1 MHTLQRYIFKELVRV
16 LLIIILVLTVLL
28 VFVGVFREVSESG
41 LGPLQVLQIL
51 PYVVPSMLPFTIPAT
66 LLLAVCVVYGRL
78 SADHEITAAKAA
90 GVNAISLLL
99 PAFFLGT
106 VLTVFSLLLNDQV
119 IPWSVANIQRI
130 ATLAMED
137 IFFDV
142 LASQNLVEDP
152 ANGVTITVSRVDRE
166 QRKLIRPIIRFSPN
180 GDDPVIVQAEEAT
193 LRFDLEHEQAV
204 LRLKEAH
211 VDAPGEI
218 SMKLKDREFAFPLTL
233 GGKIKPR
240 HKSIQQIRKH
250 IAEIRDEIRRSQE
263 EKAVD
268 AAFTLAMGQYENF
281 VTPEFQSYDS
291 QIVSSRTSTNK
302 HRTELHNR
310 FALSC
315 SCFFF
320 ALVGGPFSIVQA
332 RRQFLTTF
340 FLCFVPIL
348 LIYYPVVL
356 LMMNL
361 AKHGAV
367 DPAWAMWT
375 GNIIL
380 LLAAW
385 RVIGKAVQH

>member
-16 LLIIILVLTVLL
+16 LLLIILVLTVLL

-41 LGPLQVLQIL
+41 LGPLQVIQIL

-78 SADHEITAAKAA
+78 SADHEVTAAKAA
-90 GVNAISLLL
+90 GVNAMSLLL

-166 QRKLIRPIIRFSPN
+166 ERRLIRPIIRYAPK
-180 GDDPVIVQAEEAT
+180 GGDPVIVQAEEAT
-193 LRFDLEHEQAV
+193 LRFDLEREEAV

-211 VDAPGEI
+211 VDAPGEV
-218 SMKLKDREFAFPLTL
+218 SMRLKDREFAFPLTL

-240 HKSIQQIRKH
+240 HKSIHQIRQNIIEIEQE
-250 IAEIRDEIRRSQE
+250 IARNRER
-263 EKAVD
+263 KAVST
-268 AAFTLAMGQYENF
+268 AFKLALGQYEDF
-281 VTPEFQSYDS
+281 ETTEFQSYDDR
-291 QIVSSRTSTNK
+291 ISSDRESTNK

-340 FLCFVPIL
+340 FLCFLPIL

-361 AKHGAV
+361 AKHGTV
-367 DPAWAMWT
+367 DPSWAMWI
-375 GNIIL
+375 GNVIL
-380 LLAAW
+380 LLTAW
-385 RVIGKAVQH
+385 RVLGKAVRH